1 MQVGMR
7 GVIKLLGSEVT
18 HIFLSTLHCEVAQ
31 FYMSLKN
38 LSNIQQLYYLLVVFF
53 IVYNSRSIFDTYD
66 KQIWK
71 FHSLLCNSSS
81 VLPRNQKWRGSRFF
95 FLHFF
100 CGFLKHYDRVR
111 MGPQGGEL
119 IRRSWMVVSRRCSA
133 AQCWRWRQGRLD
145 ASRRRRL
152 REEGEE

>member
-1 MQVGMR
+1 MR
-7 GVIKLLGSEVT
+7 GVIKLLGSEVR
-18 HIFLSTLHCEVAQ
+18 HIFLRIYPISNNCITYQQFFLLLTTQDQFLIHMTSKFENFILYSATLVQCCQEIKNGEV
-31 FYMSLKN
+31 
-38 LSNIQQLYYLLVVFF
+38 V
-53 IVYNSRSIFDTYD
+53 D
-66 KQIWK
+66 
-71 FHSLLCNSSS
+71 
-81 VLPRNQKWRGSRFF
+81 F

-152 REEGEE
+152 REEGEEQEKDEKPSSICNQG

>member
-1 MQVGMR
+1 MR

-38 LSNIQQLYYLLVVFF
+38 LSNIQQLYYLLVVFLLHTTQDQFLIHMTSKFENF
-53 IVYNSRSIFDTYD
+53 ILYSATLVQCCQEIKNGEVVD
-66 KQIWK
+66 
-71 FHSLLCNSSS
+71 
-81 VLPRNQKWRGSRFF
+81 F